1 MPEENDGL
9 EDMADI
15 DLSAPVPENW
25 QPEEDDSIFETRDKD
40 EDADG

>member
-1 MPEENDGL
+1 MLPEEGL

-15 DLSAPVPENW
+15 DLSAPIP
-25 QPEEDDSIFETRDKD
+25 DDWNPVDDESEFDARDRD

>member
-1 MPEENDGL
+1 MPDDGL

-15 DLSAPVPENW
+15 DLDAPIPDNW
-25 QPEEDDSIFETRDKD
+25 DPSIDESEFDARDRD